1 MSDKYEGVSATFLSL
16 LTPRQDTPRLGMAG
30 PFSPRRKKITQI
42 LVQIL
47 VPALGTYMTAF
58 SQFSRRAGFTLPSC
72 LSHPMWEL
80 PCREALPMP
89 REGPLRPEISA
100 AWLSLL
106 VSLPLLIS
114 LRLLLPLSWHT
125 GAGTAGGHAAL
136 HFHPV
141 ATTDST
147 PRVLL
152 TSSPP
157 PAQCFLPDST

>member
-80 PCREALPMP
+80 PCREAPPMP

-100 AWLSLL
+100 AWLSLICS
-106 VSLPLLIS
+106 SLCLCSS
-114 LRLLLPLSWHT
+114 LCVCCCRFPGTPEQERLEGTLPCTFTL
-125 GAGTAGGHAAL
+125 
-136 HFHPV
+136 
-141 ATTDST
+141 
-147 PRVLL
+147 
-152 TSSPP
+152 SPP
-157 PAQCFLPDST
+157 LTPLHVSC

>member
-1 MSDKYEGVSATFLSL
+1 
-16 LTPRQDTPRLGMAG
+16 
-30 PFSPRRKKITQI
+30 
-42 LVQIL
+42 
-47 VPALGTYMTAF
+47 
-58 SQFSRRAGFTLPSC
+58 
-72 LSHPMWEL
+72 
-80 PCREALPMP
+80 MP

-100 AWLSLL
+100 AAALSPLLFSLL
-106 VSLPLLIS
+106 LLGLSALLVS

-157 PAQCFLPDST
+157 PALCHLQDSTWQLVVWGAEEGKDQSEVKVLM